1 VILHTPRQ
9 VLCRRGKPGN
19 RIRLAG
25 ALLAASAALIAL
37 PTTAA
42 LAGGGGTSVSG
53 AGDSEG
59 SGSSSADC
67 GDAKIRHH
75 RAKAPDCAPR
85 RIKKVIRAANH
96 IVGTD
101 YCYGGGHSSFK
112 SSCYDCSGAVSKA
125 LHGGHF
131 VDTPM
136 DSSGFMR
143 WAKRGKG
150 DWFTVYANPGHAF
163 LVVAGLRFDTS
174 MTHGPGA
181 GWSAQVHA
189 QNLNDYNAR
198 NKGKY

>member
-1 VILHTPRQ
+1 LPTPTQ
-9 VLCRRGKPGN
+9 VLSRKGKPGT
-19 RIRLAG
+19 RIKL
-25 ALLAASAALIAL
+25 ASAFLTASLALIAF
-37 PTTAA
+37 PTAPA

-53 AGDSEG
+53 SGD
-59 SGSSSADC
+59 GSSSSTSGSC

-75 RAKAPDCAPR
+75 RAKVPDCAPS
-85 RIKKVIRAANH
+85 RIKKMIRAANH

-101 YCYGGGHSSFK
+101 YCYGGGHASFK

-136 DSSGFMR
+136 DSSGYMH
-143 WAKRGKG
+143 WAKHGKG

-174 MTHGPGA
+174 MTHGSGP

-189 QNLNDYNAR
+189 ENLKDFKAR

>member
-1 VILHTPRQ
+1 LHTPRQ
-9 VLCRRGKPGN
+9 DLSRRGKPST

-25 ALLAASAALIAL
+25 ALLASAVALIVL
-37 PTTAA
+37 PTAPA
-42 LAGGGGTSVSG
+42 LASGGGTSVT
-53 AGDSEG
+53 G
-59 SGSSSADC
+59 SDGGGTGNPSHC
-67 GDAKIRHH
+67 QAKIRHH
-75 RAKAPDCAPR
+75 RATVPDCAPT

-96 IVGTD
+96 IVGTS

-136 DSSGFMR
+136 DSSGYMR
-143 WAKRGKG
+143 WAKHGKG

-174 MTHGPGA
+174 MTNGPGA
-181 GWSAQVHA
+181 AWSAQVHA
-189 QNLNDYNAR
+189 ENLKDFKAR

>member
-1 VILHTPRQ
+1 MT
-9 VLCRRGKPGN
+9 G
-19 RIRLAG
+19 
-25 ALLAASAALIAL
+25 SD
-37 PTTAA
+37 
-42 LAGGGGTSVSG
+42 GGGTGNPSH
-53 AGDSEG
+53 
-59 SGSSSADC
+59 C
-67 GDAKIRHH
+67 KAKIRHH
-75 RAKAPDCAPR
+75 RATVPNCAPT
-85 RIKKVIRAANH
+85 RIQKVIKAANH
-96 IVGTD
+96 IVGTS

-112 SSCYDCSGAVSKA
+112 SSCYDCSGSVSKA

-143 WAKRGKG
+143 WAKHGKG

-174 MTHGPGA
+174 MTTGDGP

-189 QNLNDYNAR
+189 ENLKDFKAR

>member
-1 VILHTPRQ
+1 LHTPRQ
-9 VLCRRGKPGN
+9 NLSRRGKPG
-19 RIRLAG
+19 RRVRLAG
-25 ALLAASAALIAL
+25 ALVASAAAL
-37 PTTAA
+37 MALSAAPA

-53 AGDSEG
+53 SDGGGNPSN
-59 SGSSSADC
+59 C
-67 GDAKIRHH
+67 QAKIRHH
-75 RAKAPDCAPR
+75 RATIPACAPTR
-85 RIKKVIRAANH
+85 VQKVITAANH
-96 IVGTD
+96 IVGKD

-112 SSCYDCSGAVSKA
+112 SSCYDCSGSVSKA

-143 WAKRGKG
+143 WAKHGKG
-150 DWFTVYANPGHAF
+150 DWFTVYANPSHAF

-174 MTHGPGA
+174 MTHGPGP

-189 QNLNDYNAR
+189 ENLKDFKAR